1 MPRLS
6 RLPLKRRLRAK
17 STPDLSSD
25 KGGGASTRMVAAMAD
40 DVRATARCS
49 VPLKCNSHLDAT
61 STACSVHIVDS
72 SLHSEY
78 QTVPYVLIRLHTL
91 LPVLP
96 VEPHFRL
103 ACQHVQSVLTSS
115 VQPISWTIMNS
126 SQCQRVLIHSLS
138 MKDS

>member
-25 KGGGASTRMVAAMAD
+25 KGGGASTRIVAFLESSSLLMTEAMAD
-40 DVRATARCS
+40 DVTATARCS
-49 VPLKCNSHLDAT
+49 VPLTCHSHLDAT
-61 STACSVHIVDS
+61 STACSAHIVDS

-78 QTVPYVLIRLHTL
+78 QTVPYVLIRLHPL

-115 VQPISWTIMNS
+115 VRQRRWTIMNS
-126 SQCQRVLIHSLS
+126 
-138 MKDS
+138 